1 MTQRGFPG
9 EPGRPGEEGQ
19 PGRGREGGPGGAG
32 GAGGKGGAGE
42 PEGAGGGGGVGGG
55 GGKGAQ
61 GEQGPPGERGAD
73 GTQPKLRWAPAVGY
87 VLLVLVLGFLIFSNR
102 DLANDTRALTQDNR
116 RMIAEVAAISQGQA
130 EKSYQDCITRN
141 TRATESIKAFG
152 KLVAAHRA
160 DGNPEAARV
169 WQSYLDDTRRVPLP
183 SCSKPPAPPR

>member
-1 MTQRGFPG
+1 MSQRGFPG
-9 EPGRPGEEGQ
+9 EPGQPGEEGK

-87 VLLVLVLGFLIFSNR
+87 VLLALVLGFLIFR
-102 DLANDTRALTQDNR
+102 VQTTCVDTRGNMAVRSQWTRVAALIDAQDGGKVTPAVAEMVPR
-116 RMIAEVAAISQGQA
+116 AKVGDKLTPEVARDAFIASYRLAI
-130 EKSYQDCITRN
+130 R
-141 TRATESIKAFG
+141 
-152 KLVAAHRA
+152 
-160 DGNPEAARV
+160 EAG
-169 WQSYLDDTRRVPLP
+169 
-183 SCSKPPAPPR
+183 PAPDCRGLVP